1 MKRRTW
7 SIAVALL
14 VALLANSF
22 WWPASVVP
30 RAVASTA
37 TSAFDAVAPARV
49 ASLVGGQRLSANG
62 NRSVA
67 IAGVAGVPTGAS
79 AVVVTVMAASASA
92 GDLRVWASGS
102 TMPLAPTM
110 TLTPGGPLSQTI
122 TVPLGPSGRIDLR
135 SSVVADVFVD
145 VHGYYSP
152 ASTATRGRYVA
163 ATSIA
168 TATTTAAA
176 GGTASFDLSSAVP
189 SDVEAVVVTARARG
203 SVGTWSVAGLPVLS
217 VRFGETAVNRVI
229 ASGRTLEFVA
239 SAGGEISVDVLGW
252 YTGSSA
258 PSSTEGLF
266 VAVPTQRLFDTT
278 GSLNPLGAGV
288 ALHARW
294 TAELSFALSGA
305 GVVLVNAFLSSA
317 HGPGDLI
324 VHPGRVDRGTSPS
337 LVASRAGHAV
347 SGQLPVVLSS
357 RALSVWSGGGAE
369 VVVDLVGWFTG
380 TPVASTTGAPV
391 NSMPVGD
398 TFPGEI
404 WIPAIKLRSTVRENA
419 DLVDFDPV
427 HIPESRSPNQPGN
440 VAIFGHRTSHGREF
454 RNIDRLKRG
463 SQVIVTTNGR
473 TYTYSVTAVGVLK
486 PDDPALW
493 ASASNDQTLTLVA
506 CHPPGS
512 VRFRIVA
519 FARLTSV
526 A

>member
-1 MKRRTW
+1 MNRRVLTVVVAVLCTAIFW
-7 SIAVALL
+7 PSPIA
-14 VALLANSF
+14 
-22 WWPASVVP
+22 P
-30 RAVASTA
+30 RATASIA
-37 TSAFDAVAPARV
+37 TSAFDAVAPTRV
-49 ASLVGGQRLSANG
+49 ASLIGGQRLPANS
-62 NRSVA
+62 NRSIS
-67 IAGVAGVPTGAS
+67 IAGAAGVPLGAN
-79 AVVVTVMAASASA
+79 AVTLTVMAASSA
-92 GDLRVWASGS
+92 PGDLRVWASGA

-122 TVPLGPSGRIDLR
+122 TVPVGAAGRIDLR
-135 SSVVADVFVD
+135 SSVSVDLFVD

-152 ASTATRGRYVA
+152 AASATRGRYIA

-168 TATTTAAA
+168 SATTTAVA
-176 GGTASFDLSSAVP
+176 GGSASFDLSSVVP
-189 SDVEAVVVTARARG
+189 ADVEAVVVTARARG
-203 SVGTWSVAGLPVLS
+203 GVGTWSVAGLPVLS
-217 VRFGETAVNRVI
+217 VRFGETAVNRVVVP
-229 ASGRTLEFVA
+229 GRTVDFVA
-239 SAGGEISVDVLGW
+239 SAAGEISIDVLGW
-252 YTGSSA
+252 YTGGSA
-258 PSSTEGLF
+258 PSSSDGLF
-266 VAVPTQRLFDTT
+266 VSVATQRLYDTT

-288 ALHARW
+288 ALHSGW
-294 TAELSFALSGA
+294 TAEVPFALAGA
-305 GVVLVNAFLSSA
+305 GAVLVNTFVSSA

-324 VHPGRVDRGTSPS
+324 VFPGRRDRGISPT
-337 LVASRAGHAV
+337 LVASRSGHAV
-347 SGQLPVVLSS
+347 SGQSPVALSS
-357 RALSVWSGGGAE
+357 RALSVWSAGGAE

-391 NSMPVGD
+391 NPLPVGD
-398 TFPGEI
+398 TFPGQI
-404 WIPAIKLRSTVRENA
+404 WIPDIKLRSTVRENA

-463 SQVIVTTNGR
+463 SQIVVTTNGR
-473 TYTYSVTAVGVLK
+473 NYTYSVTAVGVLK

-526 A
+526 T